1 MNWETSYKNSKEI
14 VMFLYHILYR
24 LKDESWREALLD
36 IIRDN
41 YQSKTNEEKII
52 DLKKSIKNIFLIR
65 SEDIRDLS
73 TKLEIRNLMLEKVWE
88 LKCLLINK

>member
-41 YQSKTNEEKII
+41 YQTKTNEEKII